1 MTISSE
7 VRKAGPYVGNDVSTS
22 FSFAFKV
29 FSSGDVI
36 VVLTNPSE
44 EESILVEGDDYT
56 VTLNDDQDT
65 SPGGSIEK
73 TSALADGYL
82 LTVTSGMENLQ
93 PVEIT
98 NLGGFYPSVLNS
110 ALDRMTI
117 LIQQVSEQVDRAV
130 KTPISSGLTPDELLA
145 SIVESDSEA
154 AESAAAAAI
163 SANNASGFAD
173 DAETS
178 ALAAAASAITAAA
191 EVGALAVSSGAALV
205 GWIRS
210 VAGSVSTTIAKW
222 LGWQPTNVFEFMT
235 DAQISDAMS
244 GAPVLDHTAA
254 LQAAIN
260 SGEKRIVSKAGATYR
275 ITDALNCASNSVV
288 IDFKKSTINLD
299 DATGL
304 KSHLILGD
312 NATQKNGIEVRNVT
326 FTRTQAA
333 TAGAAIDAQY
343 VGTAKIVGCRVYGNN
358 KIHNGI
364 SISRGMICEISGN
377 YIDNCVNEGV
387 YLVGTGDGADRTV
400 DASIRE
406 NRIEGGSIGLKTW
419 DFVEG
424 VFCRDNIFFN
434 QTTACASVS
443 ASTNANGLIS
453 FKFQENDFDTS
464 AGVGLYLDM
473 VSNVQVT
480 GNWFSMITGTSLQIK
495 DTVDSAIVSDNQ
507 IYPIAD
513 GIEIGGNSVRASN
526 NLISGGGKS
535 INVKSMAT
543 NTAVSGNTLSNSQ
556 HGLYLAENPIG
567 VHVIGN
573 NFINNSVGTISDHVT
588 PNARTIQNNQ
598 GDSVIGSTSFI
609 TVGASPY
616 VYTSG
621 NRPEMVSVFSGT
633 VSNIQIGGTSIGF
646 SSNRTIMVPP
656 RTNLT
661 VTYSSIPFMTKT
673 FF

>member
-154 AESAAAAAI
+154 ALSAAAAAI

-205 GWIRS
+205 GFTQSGTGAVAQTVDSKLKQFVS
-210 VAGSVSTTIAKW
+210 VKDFGAVGDGV
-222 LGWQPTNVFEFMT
+222 T
-235 DAQISDAMS
+235 DDTASIQLAISS
-244 GAPVLDHTAA
+244 GA
-254 LQAAIN
+254 
-260 SGEKRIVSKAGATYR
+260 KYVSSQAGAVYK
-275 ITDALNCASNSVV
+275 ITDSIVVNSDSVV
-288 IDFKKSTINLD
+288 VDFEKSTLNLD

-387 YLVGTGDGADRTV
+387 YLVGTGDGADRTI

-434 QTTACASVS
+434 QTTTCASVS

-513 GIEIGGNSVRASN
+513 GIEICGNSVRASN

>member
-36 VVLTNPSE
+36 VVLTNPSK

-154 AESAAAAAI
+154 ALSAAAAAI

-205 GWIRS
+205 GFTQSGTGAVAQTVDSKLKQFVS
-210 VAGSVSTTIAKW
+210 VKDFGAVGDGV
-222 LGWQPTNVFEFMT
+222 T
-235 DAQISDAMS
+235 DDTASIQLAISS
-244 GAPVLDHTAA
+244 GA
-254 LQAAIN
+254 
-260 SGEKRIVSKAGATYR
+260 KYVSSQAGAVYK
-275 ITDALNCASNSVV
+275 ITDSIVVNSDSVV
-288 IDFKKSTINLD
+288 VDFEKSTLNLD

-387 YLVGTGDGADRTV
+387 YLVGTGDGADRTI

-434 QTTACASVS
+434 QTTTCASVS

-513 GIEIGGNSVRASN
+513 GIEICGNSVRASN